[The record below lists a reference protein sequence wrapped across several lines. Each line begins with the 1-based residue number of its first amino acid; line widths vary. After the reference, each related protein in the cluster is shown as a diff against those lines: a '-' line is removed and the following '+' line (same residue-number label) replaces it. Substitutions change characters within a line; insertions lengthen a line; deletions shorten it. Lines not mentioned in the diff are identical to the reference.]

1 MSVRAQESPSARD
14 RFLRR
19 VPGAFAM
26 FFVVLG
32 LYCAVIA
39 LIAPLRRA
47 AAPLTL
53 FLDLVVVPVSANL
66 AYAVF
71 LLFLAAALG
80 ARKRVAWWL
89 VIVYLGLLVLVDV
102 PLVTLEEWAAIPNM
116 VVCGAALALLV
127 LARGHFRAETRH
139 GAFLR
144 ALLVLVLSLAAG
156 ILLGWGLV
164 ETFPGTLVP
173 GQRLPWAA
181 DRVLGGLASGGNF
194 DGAPPRPLFFLLG
207 LFGALALLAAAGSL
221 FRSQRMESALHGDE
235 EPRIRA
241 LLAAYGAQD
250 SLGYFATRRDKAV
263 VFSPSGKAA
272 VTYRVETGVCLAS
285 GDPVGDRE
293 AWPPAID
300 AWLELARRYAWAPA
314 VMGASEAGATAY
326 ARAGLGAIQLG
337 DEAILRPDRFE
348 LAGRE
353 TRVVRQAVNRV
364 RRAGATT
371 RVRRHSALTDEEMA
385 ELTER
390 ADAWRDTEAERGF
403 SMALDRLGDPADGDC
418 LLVEAVDARGRLI
431 ALLSFVPWGGD
442 GISLDLMRRDRA
454 APNGVME
461 FMVAELCDRAPRLGV
476 RRISLNFAV
485 FRSAFEEGARIG
497 AGPVLRLWRGL
508 LLFFSRWW
516 QLEAM
521 YRSNVKYRP
530 QWFPRF
536 LCYADAGS
544 LARVALASGIVEGF
558 VPVPRFLAGRHGH
571 RGVRGAGGAAP
582 VVLPPAAPDAVPP
595 APAGGTGERQLPEQT
610 RVRHRKL
617 ERLRAQGTDPYPVE
631 AAARTGTLAQI
642 RAAHPAP
649 PGGPR
654 TGAGAPVTAA
664 GRVMAVRDLGGI
676 VFAVLR
682 DWSGDLQIALTRD
695 TAADLLTRFTH
706 DIDLG
711 DHITATGRLG
721 VSERGEPTVF
731 ATAWQL
737 TGKCLRPLPDKRRG
751 LADPEA
757 RIRARHLDLVTRAG
771 ARDAVR
777 VRSAAVQ
784 GLRQGL
790 LDHGYLE
797 VETPILQQIH
807 GGANARPFTTHINAY
822 DLDLHLRI
830 APELYLKR
838 LCVGGMEKVF
848 ELGRDF
854 RNEGVSAKHNPEFT
868 MVEAYQAFADYDL
881 MLDLARELIQGAATA
896 ALGAQIARVTGPDGK
911 PTVLDISG
919 PWPVRTVYGALSEA
933 LGEEIDADSDE
944 RELRRLC
951 DRAGLAHSHRAG
963 RGAVVLELYER
974 LVEARTGPPVFYKD
988 FPADVSPLTRPHR
1001 HDPRLAER
1009 WDLVAYG
1016 VELGTAYS
1024 ELTDPVEQRRRLTE
1038 QSLLAAGGDPEAMEL
1053 DEGFLDALECAM
1065 PPTGGLGLGVDRL
1078 VMFLTGLTI
1087 RETLPFP
1094 LVRGG

>member
-14 RFLRR
+14 RFLSR
-19 VPGAFAM
+19 VPGAFAV
-26 FFVVLG
+26 FFVALG

-39 LIAPLRRA
+39 LIPPLRRA
-47 AAPLTL
+47 AGPVTL
-53 FLDLVVVPVSANL
+53 FLDTVLVPVSANL

-71 LLFLAAALG
+71 LLLLAAAVA
-80 ARKRVAWWL
+80 ARKHVAWW
-89 VIVYLGLLVLVDV
+89 VVVVCLGLLALVDV
-102 PLVTLEEWAAIPNM
+102 PLVTLEEWASIPNLTL
-116 VVCGAALALLV
+116 CCAAVALLV
-127 LARGHFRAETRH
+127 LARGHFYAETRH
-139 GAFLR
+139 GAFRR
-144 ALLVLVLSLAAG
+144 ALLVLVLSLASG
-156 ILLGWGLV
+156 ILLGRGLV
-164 ETFPGTLVP
+164 EVFPGTLVP
-173 GQRLPWAA
+173 GQRLLWAA
-181 DRVLGGLASGGNF
+181 NRVLGGLASDGSF
-194 DGAPPRPLFFLLG
+194 DGSPPRPLFFLLG
-207 LFGALALLAAAGSL
+207 LFGALALLAAAGAL

-241 LLAAYGAQD
+241 LLRAYGAQD

-293 AWPPAID
+293 AWAPAIET
-300 AWLELARRYAWAPA
+300 WLGLARRYAWAPA

-337 DEAILRPDRFE
+337 DEAILRTDRFD

-371 RVRRHSALTDEEMA
+371 RIRRHSALTEEEMA
-385 ELTER
+385 EVVDR
-390 ADAWRDTEAERGF
+390 ADAWRGTETERGF
-403 SMALDRLGDPADGDC
+403 SMALDRLGDPSDGDC
-418 LLVEAVDARGRLI
+418 LLVEAIDAEGRLI

-461 FMVAELCDRAPRLGV
+461 FMVAELCGRAPRLGV

-536 LCYADAGS
+536 LCFADAGS

-558 VPVPRFLAGRHGH
+558 VPVPRPFARRRGRGRP
-571 RGVRGAGGAAP
+571 RGVAAPAPVTLPAGLPGAAA
-582 VVLPPAAPDAVPP
+582 PPEPP
-595 APAGGTGERQLPEQT
+595 GGTERHLPEQT
-610 RVRHRKL
+610 RIRHRTL
-617 ERLRAQGTDPYPVE
+617 ERLRAEGTDPYPVG
-631 AAARTGTLAQI
+631 AAARTGTLAEV
-642 RAAHPAP
+642 RATLGAP
-649 PGGPR
+649 SAGSR
-654 TGAGAPVTAA
+654 TGEPVTVA

-695 TAADLLTRFTH
+695 GAGDLLGRFTR

-711 DHITATGRLG
+711 DHITATGPTG
-721 VSERGEPTVF
+721 ASDHGEPTVF
-731 ATAWQL
+731 ATDWQL
-737 TGKCLRPLPDKRRG
+737 TAKCLRPLPDKRRG

-757 RIRARHLDLVTRAG
+757 RVRARHLDLVTRPD
-771 ARDAVR
+771 ARATVR

-790 LDHGYLE
+790 LDRGYLE
-797 VETPILQQIH
+797 VETPMLQQIH

-848 ELGRDF
+848 ELGRAF
-854 RNEGVSAKHNPEFT
+854 RNEGVSAQHHPEFT
-868 MVEAYQAFADYDL
+868 VVEAYQAFADYDL

-896 ALGAQIARVTGPDGK
+896 ALGAQIAHRTGPDGT
-911 PTVLDISG
+911 PFVLDIY
-919 PWPVRTVYGALSEA
+919 W
-933 LGEEIDADSDE
+933 
-944 RELRRLC
+944 
-951 DRAGLAHSHRAG
+951 
-963 RGAVVLELYER
+963 
-974 LVEARTGPPVFYKD
+974 
-988 FPADVSPLTRPHR
+988 
-1001 HDPRLAER
+1001 
-1009 WDLVAYG
+1009 
-1016 VELGTAYS
+1016 
-1024 ELTDPVEQRRRLTE
+1024 
-1038 QSLLAAGGDPEAMEL
+1038 
-1053 DEGFLDALECAM
+1053 
-1065 PPTGGLGLGVDRL
+1065 
-1078 VMFLTGLTI
+1078 
-1087 RETLPFP
+1087 
-1094 LVRGG
+1094 